1 MKFKRQ
7 AAILDIITSNEI
19 KTQEELSAHLRDRG
33 YNATQATI
41 SRDIKE
47 LRLIKVASHSGGYQ
61 YSTPDQ
67 SSTATHM
74 TRLKNIFRECVVKVD
89 RAQNLVVLKTLEGMA
104 NAAAAAIDAM
114 KIRDIVGTL
123 AGDDN
128 ILVILRTNED
138 AEKFCEMVTGMLS

>member
-7 AAILDIITSNEI
+7 AAILDIISNHEI

-33 YNATQATI
+33 YHATQATI
-41 SRDIKE
+41 SRDMKE

-67 SSTATHM
+67 SGSVTHM

-89 RAQNLVVLKTLEGMA
+89 RAQNLVVLKTLVGMA

-128 ILVILRTNED
+128 ILVILRTDAD

>member
-1 MKFKRQ
+1 
-7 AAILDIITSNEI
+7 
-19 KTQEELSAHLRDRG
+19 
-33 YNATQATI
+33 
-41 SRDIKE
+41 
-47 LRLIKVASHSGGYQ
+47 
-61 YSTPDQ
+61 
-67 SSTATHM
+67 M

-89 RAQNLVVLKTLEGMA
+89 RAQNLVVLKTLVGMA

-138 AEKFCEMVTGMLS
+138 AERFCEMVTGMLS

>member
-33 YNATQATI
+33 YTATQATI

-89 RAQNLVVLKTLEGMA
+89 RAQNLVVLKTLVGMA

-138 AEKFCEMVTGMLS
+138 AERFCEMVAGMLS

>member
-7 AAILDIITSNEI
+7 AAILEIISNNEI
-19 KTQEELSAHLRDRG
+19 KTQEELSAHLRQRG
-33 YNATQATI
+33 YNTTQATI

-67 SSTATHM
+67 SGSVTHM

-89 RAQNLVVLKTLEGMA
+89 QAQNLVVLKTLVGMA

-114 KIRDIVGTL
+114 KVKDIVGTL

-128 ILVILRTNED
+128 ILVILRTT
-138 AEKFCEMVTGMLS
+138 EKAQRFCEMVAEMLA

>member
-19 KTQEELSAHLRDRG
+19 KTQEELSANLRDRG
-33 YNATQATI
+33 YYATQATI

-89 RAQNLVVLKTLEGMA
+89 RAQNLVVLKTLVGMA

>member
-7 AAILDIITSNEI
+7 AAILDIITSYEI
-19 KTQEELSAHLRDRG
+19 KTQEELSAHLRERG

-41 SRDIKE
+41 SRDMKE

-61 YSTPDQ
+61 YSTPEQ

-74 TRLKNIFRECVVKVD
+74 SRLKNIFRECVVKVD
-89 RAQNLVVLKTLEGMA
+89 RAQNLVVLKTLVGMA

-138 AEKFCEMVTGMLS
+138 AEKFCEMVAGMLL

>member
-7 AAILDIITSNEI
+7 AAILDIITTNEI
-19 KTQEELSAHLRDRG
+19 KTQEELSAHLRERG

-41 SRDIKE
+41 SRDMKE
-47 LRLIKVASHSGGYQ
+47 HRLIKVASHSGGYQ
-61 YSTPDQ
+61 YSTPEQ
-67 SSTATHM
+67 SSSATHM
-74 TRLKNIFRECVVKVD
+74 SRLKNIFRECVVKVD
-89 RAQNLVVLKTLEGMA
+89 RAQNLVVLKTLVGMA

-128 ILVILRTNED
+128 ILVILRTNEE
-138 AEKFCEMVTGMLS
+138 AEKFCEMVAGMLL

>member
-7 AAILDIITSNEI
+7 AAILEIISNNEI
-19 KTQEELSAHLRDRG
+19 KTQEELSAHLRQRG
-33 YNATQATI
+33 YNTTQATI

-67 SSTATHM
+67 SGSVTHM

-89 RAQNLVVLKTLEGMA
+89 QAQTLVVLKTLVGMA

-114 KIRDIVGTL
+114 KVKDIVGTL

-128 ILVILRTNED
+128 ILVILRTTEE
-138 AEKFCEMVTGMLS
+138 AQRFCEMVAEMLA

>member
-7 AAILDIITSNEI
+7 AAILDIITPNEI
-19 KTQEELSAHLRDRG
+19 KTQEELSAHLRERG
-33 YNATQATI
+33 HTATQATI

-89 RAQNLVVLKTLEGMA
+89 RAQNLVVLKTLVGMA

-138 AEKFCEMVTGMLS
+138 AERFCEMVTGMLS

>member
-19 KTQEELSAHLRDRG
+19 KTQEELSEHLRERG
-33 YNATQATI
+33 YAATQATI

-67 SSTATHM
+67 SGSVTHM
-74 TRLKNIFRECVVKVD
+74 ARLKNIFRECVVRVD
-89 RAQNLVVLKTLEGMA
+89 RAQNLVVLKTLVGMA

-138 AEKFCEMVTGMLS
+138 AEKFCEMVAGMLS

>member
-7 AAILDIITSNEI
+7 AAILDIITTNEI
-19 KTQEELSAHLRDRG
+19 KTQEELSAHLRERG

-41 SRDIKE
+41 SRDMKE

-61 YSTPDQ
+61 YSTPEQ
-67 SSTATHM
+67 SSSATHM
-74 TRLKNIFRECVVKVD
+74 SRLKNIFRECVVKVD
-89 RAQNLVVLKTLEGMA
+89 RAQNLVVLKTLVGMA

-128 ILVILRTNED
+128 ILVILRTNEE
-138 AEKFCEMVTGMLS
+138 AEKFCEMVAGMLL

>member
-41 SRDIKE
+41 SRDLKE

-89 RAQNLVVLKTLEGMA
+89 RAQNLVVLKTLVGMA

-114 KIRDIVGTL
+114 KNRDIVGTL

>member
-7 AAILDIITSNEI
+7 AAILDNITTNEI
-19 KTQEELSAHLRDRG
+19 KTQEELSAHLRERG

-41 SRDIKE
+41 SRDMKE

-61 YSTPDQ
+61 YSTPEQ
-67 SSTATHM
+67 SSSATHM
-74 TRLKNIFRECVVKVD
+74 SRLKNIFRECVVKVD
-89 RAQNLVVLKTLEGMA
+89 RAQNLVVLKTLVGMA

-128 ILVILRTNED
+128 ILVILRTNEE
-138 AEKFCEMVTGMLS
+138 AEKFCEMVAGMLL

>member
-19 KTQEELSAHLRDRG
+19 KTQEELSAHLRERG

-41 SRDIKE
+41 SRDMKE

-61 YSTPDQ
+61 YSTPEQ

-74 TRLKNIFRECVVKVD
+74 SRLKNIFRECVVKVD
-89 RAQNLVVLKTLEGMA
+89 RAQNLVVLKTLVGMA

-138 AEKFCEMVTGMLS
+138 AEKFCEMVAGKLL

>member
-1 MKFKRQ
+1 MKAKRQ
-7 AAILDIITSNEI
+7 QEILRIIAEQDVD
-19 KTQEELSAHLRDRG
+19 TQDQLLTELRARG
-33 YNATQATI
+33 VQSTQATI

-67 SSTATHM
+67 SGSVTHM

-89 RAQNLVVLKTLEGMA
+89 RAQNLVVLKTLVGMA

-138 AEKFCEMVTGMLS
+138 AEKFCEMVAGMLS